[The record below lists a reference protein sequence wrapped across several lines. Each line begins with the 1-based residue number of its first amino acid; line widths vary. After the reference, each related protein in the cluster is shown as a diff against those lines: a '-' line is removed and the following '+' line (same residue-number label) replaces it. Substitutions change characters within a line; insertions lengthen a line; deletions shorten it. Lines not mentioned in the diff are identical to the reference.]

1 MHAKANYHRHK
12 LYKRVT
18 DRMAHALQYSEA
30 YQRSGNPADSAEYRR
45 LATLMIGLHQ
55 YLSSPVSQN

>member
-1 MHAKANYHRHK
+1 MPANYHRHK

-18 DRMAHALQYSEA
+18 DRMAHALQHSEA
-30 YQRSGNPADSAEYRR
+30 YRRSGDPADSTAYRR

-55 YLSSPVSQN
+55 YLSSPISQN